1 MNLLL
6 DAPLGMNA
14 LSFVVITFVARFL
27 TRERR
32 IMTFA
37 NLWVI
42 SAIAILAHLALI
54 WVMQVMGGIQ
64 FPFARHWQPLLS
76 SILLWPV
83 LYYFLRKWRI

>member
-1 MNLLL
+1 
-6 DAPLGMNA
+6 MNA

-64 FPFARHWQPLLS
+64 FPICPSLATFAE
-76 SILLWPV
+76 
-83 LYYFLRKWRI
+83 